1 MENGPERIIERFKKR
16 KVLVIGDA
24 ILDTYIKGTTDRLCR
39 EAPVPVLNVLEQEHS
54 CGGAANTAINLAALG
69 AQTYFL
75 TVTGRDDNSRFLM
88 EQLRRYGVHTGCI
101 VRAGERAT
109 IAKKRLT
116 AAGNIL
122 LRLDEGATAPVT
134 GHTEAAL
141 LAKIRKI
148 YPTVHAVILSDY
160 GYGVLTDRVLDTLAE
175 LGIAYPKPLVV
186 DSRNLP
192 RFRKLHPAAVK
203 PNYEEALQL
212 LGLPKAADRVAQL
225 LGQEGQL
232 LERTGAACVAATL
245 DADGALV
252 LRPGQRPVRID
263 AVPRDNKNSIG
274 AGDTFISAM
283 TLALA
288 CGQDGR
294 QSAELGAAAAAVIM
308 QKEGT
313 AVCTNEELK
322 ACFRSNPKRVYDL
335 KALAELVRARRQA
348 GKRVVFTNG
357 CFDILHTG
365 HVTLLNK
372 ARALGDLL
380 IVGINSDASIRK
392 VKGEDRPINTLEDRL
407 MVLSAL
413 QSVDYLVSFDED
425 TAVSLV
431 EALRPDLFVK
441 GATYSGKTP
450 PEASVVEGYGGQ
462 VVIFPPFSDGSTA
475 RLIEKIRGGA
485 PRRKTVRDKDSTAAG
500 ALSFE

>member
-1 MENGPERIIERFKKR
+1 
-16 KVLVIGDA
+16 V
-24 ILDTYIKGTTDRLCR
+24 
-39 EAPVPVLNVLEQEHS
+39 
-54 CGGAANTAINLAALG
+54 
-69 AQTYFL
+69 
-75 TVTGRDDNSRFLM
+75 
-88 EQLRRYGVHTGCI
+88 EQL
-101 VRAGERAT
+101 
-109 IAKKRLT
+109 
-116 AAGNIL
+116 
-122 LRLDEGATAPVT
+122 
-134 GHTEAAL
+134 
-141 LAKIRKI
+141 
-148 YPTVHAVILSDY
+148 LS
-160 GYGVLTDRVLDTLAE
+160 
-175 LGIAYPKPLVV
+175 
-186 DSRNLP
+186 
-192 RFRKLHPAAVK
+192 
-203 PNYEEALQL
+203 
-212 LGLPKAADRVAQL
+212 
-225 LGQEGQL
+225 QEKQL

-252 LRPGQRPVRID
+252 LRKGQRPVRLN

-294 QSAELGAAAAAVIM
+294 QAAELGAAAAAVIM

-335 KALAELVRARRQA
+335 KALAELVRARQKA

-372 ARALGDLL
+372 ARSLGDLL

-407 MVLSAL
+407 TVLSAL

-431 EALRPDLFVK
+431 AALRPDLFVK
-441 GATYSGKTP
+441 GATYSGKTL
-450 PEASVVEGYGGQ
+450 PEAPVVEGYGGQ
-462 VVIFPPFSDGSTA
+462 VVILPPFSDGSTA
-475 RLIEKIRGGA
+475 RLIEKIRGGT
-485 PRRKTVRDKDSTAAG
+485 PRRKAVRGKDPTAAG